1 MTTNDKEASLR
12 DYTYL
17 NLQLINTGTTDILAT
32 YNETRTRPIV
42 DDMEA
47 YTLSIIRMKVPSSS
61 IPLFVFEDDE
71 YLIGFTLGANNT
83 NLLGPLTVQYSTRPV
98 NADPNN
104 RNIYYYNQFLDD
116 VNYELLLLWQ
126 MHS

>member
-1 MTTNDKEASLR
+1 MTTNDKEASQK

-17 NLQLINTGTTDILAT
+17 NLQLINTGTTDIPAT

-47 YTLSIIRMKVPSSS
+47 YMLSIIRMKVPS
-61 IPLFVFEDDE
+61 LLYLYLYLKMLT
-71 YLIGFTLGANNT
+71 YLIGFTLGAGNN
-83 NLLGPLTVQYSTRPV
+83 NLLGPNTVQYSSRPV

-116 VNYELLLLWQ
+116 VNEELILLWNLY
-126 MHS
+126 